1 MLFRAAA
8 GIIGGEAAE
17 NGARD
22 NRKEVR
28 RRSGRRSRKTKE
40 MKALALALAVCLLMG
55 MPLSA
60 PAEDASFPTAQAAEG
75 RDPASL
81 GLKENVYSGGEMLD
95 GYRRDISITAP
106 GEGGYIYME
115 DTGVYAFRGDNL
127 RRNAAF
133 GTCEA
138 VDGEFVQLWRFDLG
152 GLRTEES
159 GTLYGVGWN
168 SQPAVVKWAKEIRQ
182 AMPLYDEYRST
193 VALREVIFGAH
204 DGKVY
209 FLDLVSGNATR
220 DPIDIGYPL
229 RGSVSVYPTGLP
241 VIAFGQ
247 AVSKMPAGT
256 GEIGFFLYDLV
267 NMKPMLFINGR
278 RSADQVQYSANGA
291 FDSSALFTREPDALV
306 VAGENGLLYT
316 TELYP
321 AVKINS
327 GEVSVSFAPRTVYMN
342 SLAADERENRT
353 AVEGA
358 VSMWGKYVF
367 LGDAWGIVR
376 CVDTDTMRTV
386 WTYDNGD
393 NTDAAMALDPTD
405 GGVALYTGNT
415 TYARLSKTK
424 KVSIHRLNALT
435 GEEIWTYEIDC
446 VKNTSLDAAGCK
458 ASPVVGEKGLS
469 DYVYF
474 TVNQVRKGGAV
485 LLCLRKDDGSEVWR
499 KEMAESVSSP
509 VAIYTEFGDGK
520 IIQCD
525 SKGNIYLL
533 DGLTGDVLGR
543 AAVNGTIEASPVV
556 YRDFFL
562 IGTSDKNAAM
572 YCFRIQ

>member
-1 MLFRAAA
+1 
-8 GIIGGEAAE
+8 
-17 NGARD
+17 
-22 NRKEVR
+22 
-28 RRSGRRSRKTKE
+28 
-40 MKALALALAVCLLMG
+40 MKALALVLAVCLLAAA
-55 MPLSA
+55 PFSA
-60 PAEDASFPTAQAAEG
+60 PAEDAGIPTVEAAQG
-75 RDPASL
+75 RGPASL
-81 GLKENVYSGGEMLD
+81 GLKENVYSGGEKLE
-95 GYRRDISITAP
+95 GYAREVSLTAREP
-106 GEGGYIYME
+106 GRYALLE
-115 DTGVYAFRGDNL
+115 DTGVYTFRGDNL

-138 VDGEFVQLWRFDLG
+138 AEGSFEQVWKFDLG

-168 SQPAVVKWAKEIRQ
+168 CQPAVVKWAREVRQ
-182 AMPLYDEYRST
+182 AMPIYDEYRNT
-193 VALREVIFGAH
+193 PALREVIFGAH
-204 DGKVY
+204 DGKVH
-209 FLDLVSGNATR
+209 FLDLASGNATR
-220 DPIDIGYPL
+220 DPIEIGFPL
-229 RGSVSVYPTGLP
+229 RGSVSVYPSVPP
-241 VIAFGQ
+241 VIGFGQ

-256 GEIGFFLYDLV
+256 GEIGFFLYDLIT
-267 NMKPMLFINGR
+267 MRSLLFINGR

-316 TELYP
+316 VEMNAEARLE
-321 AVKINS
+321 
-327 GEVSVSFAPRTVYMN
+327 GEGAGVSIDPRTVYMT

-358 VSMWGKYVF
+358 VSMWGRYVYM
-367 LGDAWGIVR
+367 GDAWGIVR
-376 CVDTDTMRTV
+376 CVDTDTMLTV

-405 GGVALYTGNT
+405 RGVDLYTGNT

-446 VKNTSLDAAGCK
+446 VKNTSLDVAGCK

-474 TVNQVRKGGAV
+474 TVNQVRGGGAV

-509 VAIYTEFGDGK
+509 AAIYSEFGDGK

-525 SKGNIYLL
+525 SRGNIFLL
-533 DGLTGDVLGR
+533 DGLTGEELGH
-543 AAVNGTIEASPVV
+543 ASVNGTIESSPVV
-556 YRDFFL
+556 YRDCL
-562 IGTSDKNAAM
+562 LVGTSDKNAAM
-572 YCFRIQ
+572 YCFRIR

>member
-1 MLFRAAA
+1 
-8 GIIGGEAAE
+8 
-17 NGARD
+17 
-22 NRKEVR
+22 
-28 RRSGRRSRKTKE
+28 
-40 MKALALALAVCLLMG
+40 MKALALALAVCLLAAA
-55 MPLSA
+55 PFSA
-60 PAEDASFPTAQAAEG
+60 PAEDAGIMTVEAADG
-75 RDPASL
+75 HGPASL
-81 GLKENVYSGGEMLD
+81 GLKEKVYSGGEELE
-95 GYRRDISITAP
+95 GYAREVSLSAP
-106 GEGGYIYME
+106 DEGGYALLE

-138 VDGEFVQLWRFDLG
+138 VEGSFEQVWRVELG

-159 GTLYGVGWN
+159 GTLWGVGWN
-168 SQPAVVKWAKEIRQ
+168 SQPAVVKWAKEVRQ
-182 AMPLYDEYRST
+182 AMPIYDEYRNT
-193 VALREVIFGAH
+193 PALREVIFGAH

-209 FLDLVSGNATR
+209 FLDLDSGNATR
-220 DPIDIGYPL
+220 DPIEIGFPL
-229 RGSVSVYPTGLP
+229 RGSVSVFPSVP
-241 VIAFGQ
+241 PIISFGQ

-256 GEIGFFLYDLV
+256 GEIGFFLYDLIA
-267 NMKPMLFINGR
+267 MRPLLFINGR

-316 TELYP
+316 VELNAEARLEGEEA
-321 AVKINS
+321 AVSIS
-327 GEVSVSFAPRTVYMN
+327 PRTVYMTG
-342 SLAADERENRT
+342 LAADERENRT

-358 VSMWGKYVF
+358 VSMWGKYVYV
-367 LGDAWGIVR
+367 GDAWGILR

-405 GGVALYTGNT
+405 RGVDLYTGNT
-415 TYARLSKTK
+415 SYARLSKTR

-435 GEEIWTYEIDC
+435 GEEVWTYEIDC
-446 VKNTSLDAAGCK
+446 VKNTSLDVAGCK

-485 LLCLRKDDGSEVWR
+485 LVCLRKDDGSEVWR
-499 KEMAESVSSP
+499 KELAESVSSP
-509 VAIYTEFGDGK
+509 VAVYSEFGDGK

-525 SKGNIYLL
+525 SKGNIWLL
-533 DGLTGDVLGR
+533 DGLTGEALGQTS
-543 AAVNGTIEASPVV
+543 VNGTIEASPVV
-556 YRDFFL
+556 YRDHLL

-572 YCFRIQ
+572 YCFRIR